1 MSDNILFDNFLI
13 TDDKLTADQW
23 AGESWEIKNSEEAAG
38 SLTVGDHQ
46 TMLFSGAQQLIDES
60 RGCGFDV
67 PPERWLSYSLEQFS
81 VLSESVAVG
90 TRETELLCMCDYDT
104 VQIN

>member
-46 TMLFSGAQQLIDES
+46 TMLFSGAQ
-60 RGCGFDV
+60 
-67 PPERWLSYSLEQFS
+67 
-81 VLSESVAVG
+81 
-90 TRETELLCMCDYDT
+90 
-104 VQIN
+104 